1 MAVTASYTPVETAG
15 NGVTTAFS
23 FSFKIFAQTDITV
36 YVRGTGGALT
46 TKTLTTH
53 YTVSF
58 DTDAET
64 GTVTMLTAPA
74 SGEYCRIVRNTARTQ
89 GTSFPR
95 EGVTPAKS
103 VENALDKLTL
113 QTQELYR
120 LIDGNAEFLT
130 GLYADKAAAPTVWTF
145 YYSTDAQQTEM
156 YVPAQGA
163 WKMLA

>member
-1 MAVTASYTPVETAG
+1 MAVTATYAPVETAG
-15 NGVTTAFS
+15 NGATTAFA

-36 YVRGTGGALT
+36 YVRETDGSLT

-58 DTDAET
+58 DTAAET
-64 GTVTMLTAPA
+64 GTVTMVTAPA
-74 SGEYCRIVRNTARTQ
+74 SGTYVRIVRNTARTQ
-89 GTSFPR
+89 GTEFPR

-120 LIDGNAEFLT
+120 LIDSSAEFSY
-130 GLYADKAAAPTVWTF
+130 GLYSAKTAAPTVWTF
-145 YYSTDAQQTEM
+145 YYSTDAQQLEL
-156 YVPAQGA
+156 YILPAARWILLG
-163 WKMLA
+163 